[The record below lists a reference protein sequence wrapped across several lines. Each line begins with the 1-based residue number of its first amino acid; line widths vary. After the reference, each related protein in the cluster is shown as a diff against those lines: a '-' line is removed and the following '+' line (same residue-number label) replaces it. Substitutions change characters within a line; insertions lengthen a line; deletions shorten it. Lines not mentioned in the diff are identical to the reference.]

1 MKIDDKEGLEHVDV
15 STVGINPVT
24 AWVLLQGL
32 AARRADWVVLN
43 AANSGVGRAVV
54 QLGRLWGIKT
64 LAIVRKRDDDEAGSA
79 LIKKELEELGA
90 TRVIFDSELGTAGKK
105 GFEDQLHKWTG
116 GEQDR
121 IKLGLN
127 SLGGRDAHLL
137 SKCVDP
143 GGSVIT
149 YGNMNNKPLTLS
161 AGSLIFRNL
170 SFRGF
175 WLSKWAE
182 THREERIKTIKEILE
197 LMRKKK
203 FTRAK
208 VREIK
213 WGWGTKGEELVEEVE
228 SGLGGFKSGK
238 GVFVFEAEDEVG

>member
-1 MKIDDKEGLEHVDV
+1 MKIDDKEGIDHTDV

-32 AARRADWVVLN
+32 EAPRGDWVVLN
-43 AANSGVGRAVV
+43 AANSGVGRALV

-64 LAIVRKRDDDEAGSA
+64 LAIVRKREDNEAGSA
-79 LIKKELEELGA
+79 LIKKELEGLGA
-90 TRVIFDSELGTAGKK
+90 TKVIFDSELATAGKR
-105 GFEDQLHKWTG
+105 GFEDQLHNWTG

-137 SKCVDP
+137 SKCVYP

-149 YGNMNNKPLTLS
+149 YGNMNNKPLSLS
-161 AGSLIFRNL
+161 AGSLIFRDL

-175 WLSKWAE
+175 WLSTWAQ
-182 THREERIKTIKEILE
+182 THREEKIKTIKEILE
-197 LMRKKK
+197 LIRRKQ
-203 FTRAK
+203 FTRTK

-213 WGWGTKGEELVEEVE
+213 WGLGTKGEELVREVE
-228 SGLGGFKSGK
+228 MGLGGFKGGK
-238 GVFVFEAEDEVG
+238 GVFVFEDEDEVG

>member
-1 MKIDDKEGLEHVDV
+1 MKIDEKEGLDHTDV
-15 STVGINPVT
+15 STVRINPVT
-24 AWVLLQGL
+24 AWVLLKGL
-32 AARRADWVVLN
+32 EAGDWVVLN
-43 AANSGVGRAVV
+43 AANSGVGRALV

-64 LAIVRKRDDDEAGSA
+64 LAIVRKREDDEAGSA
-79 LIKKELEELGA
+79 LIKKELEGLGA
-90 TRVIFDSELGTAGKK
+90 TKVIFDSELATAGKK
-105 GFEDQLHKWTG
+105 GFEDQLHNWTG

-137 SKCVDP
+137 SKCVYP

-149 YGNMNNKPLTLS
+149 YGNMNNKPLSLS

-182 THREERIKTIKEILE
+182 THRDEKIKTIKEILE
-197 LMRKKK
+197 LIRRKQ

-213 WGWGTKGEELVEEVE
+213 WGLGTKGEELVREVE
-228 SGLGGFKSGK
+228 RGLGGFKGGK
-238 GVFVFEAEDEVG
+238 GVFVFEDEDEVG